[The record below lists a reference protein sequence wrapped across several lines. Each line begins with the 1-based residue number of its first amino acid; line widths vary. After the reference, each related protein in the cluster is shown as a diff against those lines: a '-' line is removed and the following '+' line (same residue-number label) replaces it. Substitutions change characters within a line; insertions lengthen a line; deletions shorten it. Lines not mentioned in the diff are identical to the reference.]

1 MFDRRFGVSG
11 AFISSSGGVWGN
23 VDFDEL
29 RAGLSSSYVTA
40 LFFVVGVDHSVRC
53 FVIACALCLLL

>member
-1 MFDRRFGVSG
+1 MRF
-11 AFISSSGGVWGN
+11 SSSGGVLGY

-40 LFFVVGVDHSVRC
+40 LLFADGAAYSARC
-53 FVIACALCLLL
+53 YVIARALCLVL